1 MTTGAHILVF
11 PYPAQGHM
19 IPLLDL
25 THQLALR
32 GLTITILVTPKNL
45 PILTPLLS
53 THPNSIQTLVL
64 PFPSHPS
71 IPSGV
76 ENTKDLPNGSF
87 IAMMRAMSQLSNPI
101 IHWFQSHSS
110 PPIAILSD
118 MFLGLTNQLASQLGI
133 KHLVFSPSG
142 ALTLSMSN
150 SLWTDFP
157 KNPNDENALVE
168 FPNVPNSPKFPWFQ
182 LSASFRKYVQGDP
195 NSEFLKN
202 VMQGNM
208 SCWAIVCN
216 SFSELESVYLN
227 HLKKDI
233 GDERVFAVGPLLPPQ
248 DVSKERGGSSS
259 IIVKDILS
267 WLDTCPDK
275 SVVYVCFGSQVVL
288 KNQQMDELASG
299 LEKSG
304 VRFVWCT
311 KEATKG
317 HVAGDYGLIPAGF
330 EDRMASR
337 GFVIRG
343 WAPQVVILNHR
354 AVGSFLTHCG
364 WNSVLESVAA
374 GVPMLM
380 WPMGAD
386 QYYNANLLV
395 DHMNVGVRVC
405 EGALTIPNADELAR
419 KMAESVGGGIVSER
433 CEELSQAA
441 VHAVKEGGSSFKDLD
456 ALVKELCVL
465 NVEGNK

>member
-32 GLTITILVTPKNL
+32 GLTITILITPKNL

-53 THPNSIQTLVL
+53 THPNSITTLVL

-71 IPSGV
+71 IPTGV

-87 IAMMRAMSQLSNPI
+87 NAMMHAMSEFSNPI

-110 PPIAILSD
+110 PPIVILSD
-118 MFLGLTNQLASQLGI
+118 TFLGFTNQLASQLGI

-142 ALTLSMSN
+142 TLNFSIYN
-150 SLWTDFP
+150 SLWSDFP
-157 KNPNDENALVE
+157 KYPNDTSTLIE

-182 LSASFRKYVQGDP
+182 LGPVYRKYMEEEGP
-195 NSEFLKN
+195 NSEFIKN
-202 VMQGNM
+202 SMRGNL
-208 SCWAIVCN
+208 SSWGIVIN
-216 SFSELESVYLN
+216 TFTELESLYLN
-227 HLKKDI
+227 HLKKEF
-233 GDERVFAVGPLLPPQ
+233 GHERVFAVGPLLPPN
-248 DVSKERGGSSS
+248 DGTKERGGSSS
-259 IIVKDILS
+259 IVVNDLLS

-288 KNQQMDELASG
+288 RNQQMEELARG

-304 VRFVWCT
+304 VRFIWCT
-311 KEATKG
+311 KQATKG
-317 HVAGDYGLIPAGF
+317 HVEEDYGMIPAGF
-330 EDRMASR
+330 EDRVAGR
-337 GFVIRG
+337 GFVIKG

-364 WNSVLESVAA
+364 WNSVLESLNA

-386 QYYNANLLV
+386 QYFNANLIV
-395 DHMNVGVRVC
+395 DHMSVGVKVC
-405 EGALTIPNADELAR
+405 EGALTVPNADELAR
-419 KMAESVGGGIVSER
+419 KMAELIGEDKLLSQR
-433 CEELSQAA
+433 AKELSQAA
-441 VHAVKEGGSSFKDLD
+441 VNAVKEGGSSFRDLN
-456 ALVKELCVL
+456 ALVRELCVL
-465 NVEGNK
+465 NK